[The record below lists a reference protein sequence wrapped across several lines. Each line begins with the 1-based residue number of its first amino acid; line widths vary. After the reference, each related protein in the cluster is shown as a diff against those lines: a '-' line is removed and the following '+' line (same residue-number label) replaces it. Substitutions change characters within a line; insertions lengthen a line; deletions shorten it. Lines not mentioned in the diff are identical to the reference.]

1 MDFRRLEVFLKV
13 YQLRSFSKAGQALY
27 LSQPTISEH
36 IRLLEEDLGLALFDR
51 RGKEVLPTRA
61 AHLLQQHAK
70 QMIALREESQRAM
83 KQFRDKGLGDLLVG
97 GSNIPGQYL
106 LPGLL
111 GRFKAKYPNIRIQLL
126 IGDTKNIQEKV
137 LEGSIEMGLVGAN
150 VEHRRICCQLL
161 TSDELVCILPNGTSL
176 PKGKVI
182 EPAGI
187 LKLPFILREEGSGT
201 RTSIEQ
207 ALNKIHLDLK
217 DLKIGAEMGSNEA
230 IRQAVKAGV
239 GISIISRRA
248 VEEDL
253 EQGRIQEAKIKGLP
267 LKRNF
272 YLITQK
278 QKTFSPLAQEF
289 KEFLFEVYKK

>member
-61 AHLLQQHAK
+61 AHLLQQHAI

-106 LPGLL
+106 LPSLL
-111 GRFKAKYPNIRIQLL
+111 GRFKTKYPNIRIQLL
-126 IGDTKNIQEKV
+126 IGDTKNILEKV
-137 LEGSIEMGLVGAN
+137 LEGSIEMGLVGAQ
-150 VEHRRICCQLL
+150 VEHRLISCQLL
-161 TSDELVCILPNGTSL
+161 TSDELVCILPNGTGL

-217 DLKIGAEMGSNEA
+217 DLQIAAEMGSNEA

-272 YLITQK
+272 FLITQK

-289 KEFLFEVYKK
+289 KEFLFEVHKK